1 MAGLTERRKEGH
13 GLVPHRCTPSSRM
26 LPSVIGGPGGLLFL
40 RCQRASSVLS
50 IGLPLDST
58 ALFKKSIPEVRDGFR
73 EHLTLLRFR
82 SQED

>member
-1 MAGLTERRKEGH
+1 MAW
-13 GLVPHRCTPSSRM
+13 
-26 LPSVIGGPGGLLFL
+26 FL
-40 RCQRASSVLS
+40 IDARLARACCRASSVGRVGYFS
-50 IGLPLDST
+50 FAAKEPPQCSVIGLPLDST